1 MYDMYTYGEE
11 STVTP
16 APEGREALE
25 AVQVSLDRRDN
36 GGYPSK
42 VAAWQR

>member
-11 STVTP
+11 PATP
-16 APEGREALE
+16 AAAEASEALE